1 MENRITKVQKRD
13 GAIVDFDQT
22 KITEAI
28 FKAITATDQ
37 GDGKKSKNLSE
48 RVVKIL
54 DRRFKKDEIPQ
65 VEQIQDIV
73 EEVLILEGLVE
84 TARAYILYREQR
96 RRIREATK
104 VVDESSEKID
114 SYLQELDWQVNEN
127 ANMTFSLQ
135 GLNQYVGSYISKKY
149 WLNKIYPKEVR
160 EAAASEDFHIHN
172 LEILATYCAG
182 WDLYDFLKRG
192 FGGVSGKLECRPPK
206 HFRTALGQLV
216 NVLFTLQGET
226 AGANAVSNFDTLL
239 APFIRYD
246 GLAYPQVKQ
255 AMQEFL
261 YNCMVPTRVGFQTP
275 FLNVSLDI
283 KPPSFLAK
291 QPVIIGG
298 QPQRETYGEF
308 QEEMNMF
315 IRAFYEGLMEGD
327 ARGRPMTFPIPT
339 VSITK
344 DFDWDNSNLDSL
356 WEATAKYG
364 VNYFSNFIQSNMNPE
379 DFRSMC
385 CRLRLSNKELYMRG
399 GGLFGSQPLTGSIG
413 VVTINMPRIGYLSK
427 TKKEFFER
435 LGRLMDLA
443 KESLGIKRKALE
455 NFMEKGL
462 YPYSKF
468 YLASVKKMRN
478 SYFGNHFS
486 TIGLVG
492 MNESLLNFI
501 GEDIGSQRGKKFAI
515 EVLDFMRERL
525 IKYQQ
530 ETDHL
535 YNLEATPAEGTSYRQ
550 ARADRERNLDI
561 ITAGTKE
568 VPYYTNSSQLP
579 VNYTDDIFKTLKL
592 QDELQCKYTGGTVE
606 HIFLGEKIDD
616 PQMAKN
622 LVKKIFEKFH
632 LPYITLTP
640 TFSICPHHGYLSG
653 EHFECPK
660 CIIKQPC
667 EVYSRV
673 VGYLRPV
680 QQWHRGKKQEFKERK
695 EFKL

>member
-1 MENRITKVQKRD
+1 
-13 GAIVDFDQT
+13 
-22 KITEAI
+22 
-28 FKAITATDQ
+28 
-37 GDGKKSKNLSE
+37 
-48 RVVKIL
+48 
-54 DRRFKKDEIPQ
+54 
-65 VEQIQDIV
+65 
-73 EEVLILEGLVE
+73 
-84 TARAYILYREQR
+84 
-96 RRIREATK
+96 
-104 VVDESSEKID
+104 
-114 SYLQELDWQVNEN
+114 
-127 ANMTFSLQ
+127 
-135 GLNQYVGSYISKKY
+135 
-149 WLNKIYPKEVR
+149 
-160 EAAASEDFHIHN
+160 
-172 LEILATYCAG
+172 
-182 WDLYDFLKRG
+182 
-192 FGGVSGKLECRPPK
+192 
-206 HFRTALGQLV
+206 
-216 NVLFTLQGET
+216 
-226 AGANAVSNFDTLL
+226 
-239 APFIRYD
+239 
-246 GLAYPQVKQ
+246 
-255 AMQEFL
+255 
-261 YNCMVPTRVGFQTP
+261 
-275 FLNVSLDI
+275 
-283 KPPSFLAK
+283 
-291 QPVIIGG
+291 
-298 QPQRETYGEF
+298 
-308 QEEMNMF
+308 
-315 IRAFYEGLMEGD
+315 
-327 ARGRPMTFPIPT
+327 
-339 VSITK
+339 
-344 DFDWDNSNLDSL
+344 
-356 WEATAKYG
+356 
-364 VNYFSNFIQSNMNPE
+364 
-379 DFRSMC
+379 
-385 CRLRLSNKELYMRG
+385 
-399 GGLFGSQPLTGSIG
+399 
-413 VVTINMPRIGYLSK
+413 
-427 TKKEFFER
+427 
-435 LGRLMDLA
+435 
-443 KESLGIKRKALE
+443 LGIKRKALE